1 MGISNRRRSWLLFF
15 KLVVSVALVIWIVKD
30 VDFADVGVVLTR
42 TNVVFLVFAFFLFF
56 VGYFLTA
63 IRWRLLMS
71 IHGVR
76 PPLSVL
82 VQSFMVGI
90 FFNNFLPS
98 TIGGDVSRMY
108 DVWRI
113 GKDKTSAV
121 SVVLVDRFM
130 GILALI
136 LWAVLAL
143 MISPPIRSVPEI
155 YVPILVVFC
164 AAICLAAFIFGRPRR
179 MITMLTSQLSHI
191 VAKGPSYIERPVS
204 KILRASGPYYEDNAV
219 LFKALL
225 VSLLLQLNVI
235 FHFWL
240 IGQAMGIEVAFSAM
254 CVIIP
259 CALMIMMLPI
269 SVNAIGV
276 REVTFVY
283 FMSFFGVS
291 DEKAL
296 VFAWIAFTFV
306 LFQGLLGG
314 IVFALRRAPPDLSQ
328 GTVAPGSET
337 SSR

>member
-1 MGISNRRRSWLLFF
+1 
-15 KLVVSVALVIWIVKD
+15 
-30 VDFADVGVVLTR
+30 
-42 TNVVFLVFAFFLFF
+42 
-56 VGYFLTA
+56 
-63 IRWRLLMS
+63 MS
-71 IHGVR
+71 IHGIK
-76 PPLSVL
+76 PPLMVL

-108 DVWRI
+108 DAWRI

-130 GILALI
+130 GVLALI
-136 LWAVLAL
+136 LWATLAVLISAEIRAL
-143 MISPPIRSVPEI
+143 SEI
-155 YVPILVVFC
+155 YIPIFIVLC
-164 AAICLAAFIFGRPRR
+164 AALCLAAFIFGRPRR
-179 MITMLTSQLSHI
+179 LISMLTSKLGSF
-191 VAKGPSYIERPVS
+191 VSGSNAYIEKPVS
-204 KILRASGPYYEDNAV
+204 KVLRAFGPYYDHNSV
-219 LFKALL
+219 LVKALF

-235 FHFWL
+235 IHFWL
-240 IGQAMGIEVAFSAM
+240 IGQAMDLDVSFFAM

-291 DEKAL
+291 DESAV

-314 IVFALRRAPPDLSQ
+314 IVFALRRTPPDLSHSK
-328 GTVAPGSET
+328 V
-337 SSR
+337 

>member
-1 MGISNRRRSWLLFF
+1 MDSSTPRGWLFLLKLIISIGLVSW
-15 KLVVSVALVIWIVKD
+15 IIKD
-30 VDFADVGVVLTR
+30 VDFVEVVE
-42 TNVVFLVFAFFLFF
+42 VVKHTDITLLIIAFCLFFL
-56 VGYFLTA
+56 GYFLTA

-71 IHGVR
+71 IHR
-76 PPLSVL
+76 INPPLIVL

-113 GKDKTSAV
+113 AKDKTSAV

-136 LWAVLAL
+136 LWATLAVL
-143 MISPPIRSVPEI
+143 ISAEIRSIAEI
-155 YVPILVVFC
+155 YIPIFIVLC

-179 MITMLTSQLSHI
+179 LINMLTGKLSNF
-191 VAKGPSYIERPVS
+191 VSGRKSYIEKPVG
-204 KILRASGPYYEDNAV
+204 KVLQAFGPYYNHNAV
-219 LFKALL
+219 LLKALF

-235 FHFWL
+235 IHFWL
-240 IGQAMGIEVAFSAM
+240 IGLAMDLDVSFFAM

-283 FMSFFGVS
+283 FMSFFGVNNES
-291 DEKAL
+291 AL

-328 GTVAPGSET
+328 Q
-337 SSR
+337 SRPV

>member
-1 MGISNRRRSWLLFF
+1 MGSNAPRVWLFF
-15 KLVVSVALVIWIVKD
+15 LKLAVSIGLVSWIIKD
-30 VDFADVGVVLTR
+30 VDFAEVVHVLRR
-42 TNVVFLVFAFFLFF
+42 TDITLLVFAFCLFF
-56 VGYFLTA
+56 LGYFLTA

-76 PPLSVL
+76 PPLMVL
-82 VQSFMVGI
+82 VQSFMVGL

-113 GKDKTSAV
+113 AKDKTSAV

-130 GILALI
+130 GVLALI
-136 LWAVLAL
+136 LWATLAV
-143 MISPPIRSVPEI
+143 MISPEIRSLPEI
-155 YVPILVVFC
+155 YAPILVVLC
-164 AAICLAAFIFGRPRR
+164 AAIGLAAFIFGRPRALMTKFTDR
-179 MITMLTSQLSHI
+179 LGSL
-191 VAKGPSYIERPVS
+191 VAGSKPYVEKPVT
-204 KILRASGPYYEDNAV
+204 KVLRAFGPYYDHNPV
-219 LFKALL
+219 LLKALM

-240 IGQAMGIEVAFSAM
+240 IGQAMDLDVPFFAM

-283 FMSFFGVS
+283 FLSFFGVS
-291 DEKAL
+291 DERAV

-328 GTVAPGSET
+328 QGRPAG
-337 SSR
+337 